1 MARPATPTPRPAPV
15 PHDPTPSDRLV
26 LLALGS
32 TVLWVL
38 AWVIIQLGGSLRS
51 G

>member
-1 MARPATPTPRPAPV
+1 MPRPAAPTPRPAP
-15 PHDPTPSDRLV
+15 PASAPSDRLV

-38 AWVIIQLGGSLRS
+38 AWVIIQLGGSLR
-51 G
+51 